1 MRASNGFDR
10 VSTPEELHQVLAI
23 LSESAPDAWESLA
36 ADEKDADA
44 QSWIELPLDEADA
57 ESLAELVMRKP
68 ELKN

>member
-10 VSTPEELHQVLAI
+10 ISTAEELHQVLAI

-36 ADEKDADA
+36 TDKKETDTA
-44 QSWIELPLDEADA
+44 SWIELPLDQADA
-57 ESLAELVMRKP
+57 ESLAEFVLRKP